1 MKHGAMD
8 YLVVKGRK
16 TQREILS
23 GKAVKLLRGAK
34 ASEVVDE
41 AGSGSSGLKQKRIDL
56 CCEARS

>member
-1 MKHGAMD
+1 VASCSRDAITKHGAMD

-41 AGSGSSGLKQKRIDL
+41 AGFLVRVTQV
-56 CCEARS
+56 